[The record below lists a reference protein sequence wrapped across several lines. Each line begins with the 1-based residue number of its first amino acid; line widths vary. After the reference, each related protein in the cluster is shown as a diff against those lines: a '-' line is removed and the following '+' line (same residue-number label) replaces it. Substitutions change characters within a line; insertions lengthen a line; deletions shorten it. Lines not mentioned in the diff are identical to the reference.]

1 VEVEAHEKVTLSWEP
16 PLPLP
21 FKHPPKLFSLI
32 PYMLKYDWLN
42 NFIND
47 FKKQLAIY
55 RAPLKGGWVEWVDN
69 IFSMSIGQW
78 IMKDQVNITNCISV
92 P

>member
-1 VEVEAHEKVTLSWEP
+1 VEAKAHEKVTLSWVP

-21 FKHPPKLFSLI
+21 FKHPPKKISLI
-32 PYMLKYDWLN
+32 PYMLKKYDWLN
-42 NFIND
+42 NSID

-55 RAPLKGGWVEWVDN
+55 KALLKGGWVEWVDN

-78 IMKDQVNITNCISV
+78 TTKVQINITNCI
-92 P
+92 